1 MDPPCLSMCGKAYQS
16 SKFKLLEE
24 KKGHRFEVNAFVKL
38 NKNNAKVC
46 QRVLLHPIYS
56 RPAYTD
62 RTTNFKSVRCIASDP
77 FDEEQVRLIRLKQVK
92 TSPLKGANRINIHIT
107 NYSNHSYTVI
117 TPESV
122 VVDKSIQ

>member
-1 MDPPCLSMCGKAYQS
+1 MGRLTNAQNLNCWRR
-16 SKFKLLEE
+16 

-38 NKNNAKVC
+38 NKNNAKVW

-77 FDEEQVRLIRLKQVK
+77 FDEEQERLIRLKQVK
-92 TSPLKGANRINIHIT
+92 TSPLRGANRINIHIT
-107 NYSNHSYTVI
+107 NYSNHSYTVN